1 MLVFYSFFCV
11 PILSNDM
18 KYPKNSFYNWQ
29 NFPPKKLEIRGKL
42 AREIIHDF
50 LITFDAFHHMHNL
63 INTANP
69 NAEDFWG
76 VESNYKGINKLFTLG
91 MIDNEIHK
99 QAMFDLVYEK
109 AYAEI
114 GNKDF
119 EQRADD
125 IEMALRQKILELS

>member
-1 MLVFYSFFCV
+1 M
-11 PILSNDM
+11 
-18 KYPKNSFYNWQ
+18 
-29 NFPPKKLEIRGKL
+29 
-42 AREIIHDF
+42 
-50 LITFDAFHHMHNL
+50 
-63 INTANP
+63 
-69 NAEDFWG
+69 
-76 VESNYKGINKLFTLG
+76 ESNYKGINKLFTLG

-125 IEMALRQKILELS
+125 IEMALRQKILEFL